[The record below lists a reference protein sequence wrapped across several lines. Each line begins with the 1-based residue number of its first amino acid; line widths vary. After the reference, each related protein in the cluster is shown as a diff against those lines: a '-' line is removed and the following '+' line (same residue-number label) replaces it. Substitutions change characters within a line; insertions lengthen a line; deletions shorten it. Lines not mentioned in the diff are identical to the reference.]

1 MRLPGG
7 DPRGPSMGRPKNSIF
22 KYTIITQS
30 GPTNR
35 TPKLRGRKSDALG
48 YLLGYGCM
56 DVWTYRQLQVGVCSI
71 ILSSATP
78 LLHF

>member
-1 MRLPGG
+1 MISMRLPGG
-7 DPRGPSMGRPKNSIF
+7 DPRGPSTGRPKNSIF

-35 TPKLRGRKSDALG
+35 TPKLRGRNSDALG
-48 YLLGYGCM
+48 YLLGDRCM
-56 DVWTYRQLQVGVCSI
+56 TYRQLQVGVCSI
-71 ILSSATP
+71 LLSKATP